1 MKVFKIYKHESK
13 GYEAVKV
20 GFSWPALIFNFW
32 WMLSKGFLF
41 LVIFYVAAYI
51 LSIRNYDVD
60 MNTPFN
66 SNDFFYS
73 IVALILFLYPGFYGN
88 SWLNKKYIVEGYTEL
103 KAIPATSK
111 ESAIALAKN
120 DQLEKQASI
129 DTQDEIEE
137 SLEITHELAYKA
149 AYDEIRIYEN
159 EDDKKLKIDSIGNP
173 TLWAKAFA
181 QSDGDENRQKVIY
194 VKLRAQELDWEYEYE
209 LDQDYKKEK
218 KKNDLISLAA
228 IIFILFLAILVGS
241 NF

>member
-1 MKVFKIYKHESK
+1 MKVFTVYKHESK

-149 AYDEIRIYEN
+149 AYDEIRNYEN

-194 VKLRAQELDWEYEYE
+194 VKLRAQELDLEYEYE
-209 LDQDYKKEK
+209 LEWENKTQKDKSSFLYICIFLVIVV
-218 KKNDLISLAA
+218 LIVL
-228 IIFILFLAILVGS
+228 LMQ
-241 NF
+241 